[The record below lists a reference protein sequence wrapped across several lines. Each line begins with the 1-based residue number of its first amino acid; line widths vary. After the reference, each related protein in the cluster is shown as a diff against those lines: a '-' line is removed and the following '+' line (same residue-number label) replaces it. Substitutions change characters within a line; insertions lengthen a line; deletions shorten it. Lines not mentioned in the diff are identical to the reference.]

1 MANFAMLLTDQG
13 ADDVGVL
20 LKQIFKF
27 KHHPRPLNRWGIA
40 PFWVGGLRGGNRLF
54 NSGC

>member
-1 MANFAMLLTDQG
+1 MTNFAMLLTDQG

-40 PFWVGGLRGGNRLF
+40 PCGVGGLRGGNRLF